1 MLEASW
7 RKLLHQYYA
16 LGELRVAHLP
26 GRIMFRFP
34 NSKEETWY
42 LLPQNH
48 TQHREKDRKNEKE
61 Y

>member
-1 MLEASW
+1 MLEAPW
-7 RKLLHQYYA
+7 RKLLHQYHA
-16 LGELRVAHLP
+16 LGELGVAYLP

-34 NSKEETWY
+34 NSKEEIRC

-48 TQHREKDRKNEKE
+48 TQHREKERKNKKE